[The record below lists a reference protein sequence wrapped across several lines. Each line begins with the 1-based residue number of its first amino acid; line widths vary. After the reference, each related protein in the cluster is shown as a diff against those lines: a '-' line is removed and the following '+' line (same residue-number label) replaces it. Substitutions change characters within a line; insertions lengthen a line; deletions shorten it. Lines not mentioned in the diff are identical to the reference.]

1 VIAALSN
8 CGNKTFRKYVFMS
21 QDIIKVP
28 VVISTASSLLG
39 TGGSRP
45 DAVTLQ
51 EIVRVLRK
59 RVVLIVVCILLSG
72 ICSFVYLSMVTP
84 LYESVGSIEIDPNR
98 SSMLGLADMLKM
110 DDDTT
115 TTLKTEVEVLR
126 SNAVAIEVLRNL
138 DSGQLRELSHAE
150 IKSEMLNHHEESMDP
165 KIRASFLRSFE
176 ASIMIEVVPE
186 TRIIK
191 VRFRHHDAKLCA
203 IIVNKLLEA
212 YMQRNLSSRYTSAK
226 MVSDWLGKQMDDIR
240 ATSEGAQGKLA
251 DFQQRNGLVGV
262 DESDNIVT
270 EKLKILNEQLTEAE
284 ADRIVKEVRYHVA
297 TSGNPDLISNVV
309 ATTELTVLRTQQ
321 AGLQGQIAETSSKF
335 GMNYPK
341 LRDLQ
346 IQLVQV
352 NALVATQIAA
362 ITERLEEDF
371 HTAQALERSMRAQ
384 FETQKQETLKLTRA
398 AGEYYTLKH
407 DVESSQGLYDLL
419 QIKLKEAGITAGL
432 SSVDELVLDEAAAP
446 AWPAW
451 PKKSQTA
458 LLSVLMGLVGG
469 IVLAFV
475 VESLDQTLYTI
486 EDVESFSAAPLIA
499 IIPKFK
505 SVLARS
511 RRKLSSEKGSDGC
524 FSLMLPDSPEAEA
537 FRSMCSSVLFSSL
550 DAPLRSLLVTSP
562 QPADGKSSIAANFAI
577 TMAQR
582 RCRVLLV
589 DADLRRPT
597 LHHSFNVRQTPGLSS
612 VLLGDSSEEEA
623 VTSPLPEI
631 PTLFFLPAGRLPPYS
646 AETLGTQRMR
656 ELVKI
661 WRCKYELVIF
671 DSSPILSVAEVS
683 LLASMVEAVV
693 LVTRSGQTPK
703 KALRHADS
711 LLRQAKAKILG
722 VVLNS
727 VSPIN
732 GYYYSYYGSSEDR
745 SANN

>member
-1 VIAALSN
+1 MREFFSMTKEV
-8 CGNKTFRKYVFMS
+8 
-21 QDIIKVP
+21 IKVP
-28 VVISTASSLLG
+28 VVISTASSLLD
-39 TGGSRP
+39 TGSSKS
-45 DAVTLQ
+45 DAITLQ

-59 RVVLIVVCILLSG
+59 RAVLIVVCILLSAVG
-72 ICSFVYLSMVTP
+72 SLLYLSMVTP
-84 LYESVGSIEIDPNR
+84 MYESVGSIEIDPNR

-126 SNAVAIEVLRNL
+126 SNVVAIEVLRNL
-138 DSGQLRELSHAE
+138 DSDQLRELSGGQ
-150 IKSEMLNHHEESMDP
+150 IKSDMLNHHEESMDP
-165 KIRASFLRSFE
+165 KIRSSFLRSFE
-176 ASIMIEVVPE
+176 GSMMIDVVPE

-240 ATSEGAQGKLA
+240 ATSEGAQEKLA

-284 ADRIVKEVRYHVA
+284 ADRVVKEVRYHVA
-297 TSGNPDLISNVV
+297 ASGNPDLISNVV
-309 ATTELTVLRTQQ
+309 PTTELTVLRTQQ
-321 AGLQGQIAETSSKF
+321 AGLQGQIAEVSSKF
-335 GMNYPK
+335 GPNYPK
-341 LRDLQ
+341 LGDLQ

-352 NALVATQIAA
+352 NGLVATQIAT
-362 ITERLEEDF
+362 ITARLQEDF
-371 HTAQALERSMRAQ
+371 HTAQATERSMRAQ
-384 FETQKQETLKLTRA
+384 FETQKQETLKLSRA

-432 SSVDELVLDEAAAP
+432 SSVDELVLDNATTP

-451 PKKSQTA
+451 PKNTQTA
-458 LLSVLMGLVGG
+458 LISVLMGLVVG
-469 IVLAFV
+469 IVLAFLM
-475 VESLDQTLYTI
+475 ESLDYTLYTI
-486 EDVESFSAAPLIA
+486 EDVEGICAAPLIA
-499 IIPKFK
+499 VIPKFQGA
-505 SVLARS
+505 LARA
-511 RRKLSSEKGSDGC
+511 RRKLSSEKEADGC
-524 FSLMLPDSPEAEA
+524 FSPMLPDSPEAEA

-562 QPADGKSSIAANFAI
+562 QPADGKSSIATNFAI

-582 RCRVLLV
+582 QYRVLLV

-597 LHHSFNVRQTPGLSS
+597 LHHSFKVRQVPGLTS
-612 VLLGDSSEEEA
+612 VLIGDSTDEEA
-623 VTSPLPEI
+623 IISPLPEV
-631 PTLFFLPAGRLPPYS
+631 PTLFFLPAGPLPLYS

-656 ELVKI
+656 DLVET
-661 WRCKYELVIF
+661 WRSKYEFVIF

-683 LLASMVEAVV
+683 LLASLVTAVII
-693 LVTRSGQTPK
+693 VTRSGQTLK

-711 LLRQAKAKILG
+711 LLHQAKAKILG

-732 GYYYSYYGSSEDR
+732 GYYYSYYGSSEDQ
-745 SANN
+745 SAND